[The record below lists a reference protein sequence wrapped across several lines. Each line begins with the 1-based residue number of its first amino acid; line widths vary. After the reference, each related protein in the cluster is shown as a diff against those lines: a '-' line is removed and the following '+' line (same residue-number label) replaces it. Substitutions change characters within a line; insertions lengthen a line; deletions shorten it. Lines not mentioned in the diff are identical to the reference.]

1 VRFLPSKPVSGFSS
15 IIMVHLDER
24 VKFLRHLPPPA
35 FQTRFLALIPGI
47 AQQFVRK
54 MFSFYLSTISQRRSR
69 DRNLLLAEVMDCTIS
84 WLSKLCSSLF
94 HITPAQHNNIS
105 HTLIPF
111 VSLHNSQ
118 LALNGDCFHAQLP
131 PNSYRR
137 PRLGSNNGS
146 GDIRDGAIILSYTKL

>member
-1 VRFLPSKPVSGFSS
+1 
-15 IIMVHLDER
+15 MVHLDER

-118 LALNGDCFHAQLP
+118 LALNGDCFQAQLP

-146 GDIRDGAIILSYTKL
+146 GAIRDGMVAKD